1 MVMLRDVIIDE
12 RNVILPIKSVKIPLW
27 IYRKEIAGFEK
38 IRQHNNTAAY
48 KSNHALDVNL

>member
-1 MVMLRDVIIDE
+1 MLRDVIIDE